1 MKRLCQ
7 HTTVRNRKMD
17 RLAIHICK
25 TAFEIQVCIFRRI
38 RNGYPCPMSQEV
50 NMKIHYHGN
59 VGVAENFH
67 FQFFWVVVD
76 ANLLF
81 SFPFVNI
88 YLGIQ
93 STELQTKLLLLLK
106 YGALTSNG
114 IPNRCS
120 FVFF

>member
-1 MKRLCQ
+1 
-7 HTTVRNRKMD
+7 
-17 RLAIHICK
+17 
-25 TAFEIQVCIFRRI
+25 
-38 RNGYPCPMSQEV
+38 MSQEV
-50 NMKIHYHGN
+50 NMKIHYHA
-59 VGVAENFH
+59 VAENIH
-67 FQFFWVVVD
+67 FQFFRVVVD

-88 YLGIQ
+88 SLGIQ

-120 FVFF
+120 FVFFYMKEISLFYC

>member
-1 MKRLCQ
+1 
-7 HTTVRNRKMD
+7 MD
-17 RLAIHICK
+17 I
-25 TAFEIQVCIFRRI
+25 
-38 RNGYPCPMSQEV
+38 PCPMSQEV
-50 NMKIHYHGN
+50 NMKIYYHGN
-59 VGVAENFH
+59 AGVAENFH
-67 FQFFWVVVD
+67 VQFFRVVVD

-81 SFPFVNI
+81 SFPFVNV

-93 STELQTKLLLLLK
+93 STEPQTKLLRLLK

>member
-1 MKRLCQ
+1 MEPQDRQTCRYDIRLLLKFKC
-7 HTTVRNRKMD
+7 VYSGELGMD
-17 RLAIHICK
+17 I
-25 TAFEIQVCIFRRI
+25 
-38 RNGYPCPMSQEV
+38 PCPMSQEV
-50 NMKIHYHGN
+50 NMKIHYHA
-59 VGVAENFH
+59 VAENFH
-67 FQFFWVVVD
+67 FQFFRVVVD

-81 SFPFVNI
+81 SFLLVNI
-88 YLGIQ
+88 SLGIQ

>member
-1 MKRLCQ
+1 MLKEVPKKAL
-7 HTTVRNRKMD
+7 
-17 RLAIHICK
+17 
-25 TAFEIQVCIFRRI
+25 FSGPEPYSIQVCIFRRI
-38 RNGYPCPMSQEV
+38 RNGCPMSQEV
-50 NMKIHYHGN
+50 NMKIYYHGN

-67 FQFFWVVVD
+67 FQFFRVVVD

-81 SFPFVNI
+81 SFSFVNI
-88 YLGIQ
+88 SLGIQ

>member
-1 MKRLCQ
+1 
-7 HTTVRNRKMD
+7 
-17 RLAIHICK
+17 
-25 TAFEIQVCIFRRI
+25 
-38 RNGYPCPMSQEV
+38 MSQEG
-50 NMKIHYHGN
+50 NMKIYYNGN
-59 VGVAENFH
+59 VGVAEH
-67 FQFFWVVVD
+67 FQFQFFRVVVD

-81 SFPFVNI
+81 SLLLVNI
-88 YLGIQ
+88 SLGIQ